1 MRRILRDSGFAQA
14 KSREERVWFLL
25 HKHNLLTQVGFILNN
40 KFTWL
45 HTCKFGNQK
54 SVVSSR
60 QRGCDVTSLAEEKS
74 GGQVFGF
81 DWERVWHFVGFW
93 REARRESRL
102 RRGWVEEM
110 RNACPMPSLSCGR
123 GIALHRCLT
132 TRSVSCPPRPTATSS
147 SSSSSSLSS
156 LQHARNGVRL
166 ASATRRVEF
175 SFARAFG
182 GGGGRGVGV
191 VFVGQ
196 ETPTQWKRR
205 SWSSVRPMSSLG
217 KKQEEDG
224 DAKNEV
230 LKSVVEA
237 AAGGGGELNMIG
249 KPETC
254 TADELH
260 YVAVPGTAWRLALW
274 RYLPN
279 LRVILLI
286 QPILFQFA
294 SMWIWMYVCAE
305 KTNPWGSAYT

>member
-1 MRRILRDSGFAQA
+1 MITYIHTNLEIKNLWFRRGREVATLRVSQNRRLGLRFLVLIENESGILLGFGG
-14 KSREERVWFLL
+14 KLGGS
-25 HKHNLLTQVGFILNN
+25 
-40 KFTWL
+40 
-45 HTCKFGNQK
+45 
-54 SVVSSR
+54 
-60 QRGCDVTSLAEEKS
+60 RGC
-74 GGQVFGF
+74 GG
-81 DWERVWHFVGFW
+81 
-93 REARRESRL
+93 
-102 RRGWVEEM
+102 VEEM

-123 GIALHRCLT
+123 GIALRRCLT
-132 TRSVSCPPRPTATSS
+132 TRSVSCPPRPTAT

-191 VFVGQ
+191 VFAGQ

-205 SWSSVRPMSSLG
+205 SWSSVRPISSLG

-224 DAKNEV
+224 DAKSEV
-230 LKSVVEA
+230 LKSVVA
-237 AAGGGGELNMIG
+237 AAAGGGGGGGELNMIG

-294 SMWIWMYVCAE
+294 SM
-305 KTNPWGSAYT
+305 

>member
-1 MRRILRDSGFAQA
+1 MRRYESRRIEEWGSGFV
-14 KSREERVWFLL
+14 VWIENECGILL
-25 HKHNLLTQVGFILNN
+25 
-40 KFTWL
+40 
-45 HTCKFGNQK
+45 
-54 SVVSSR
+54 
-60 QRGCDVTSLAEEKS
+60 D
-74 GGQVFGF
+74 
-81 DWERVWHFVGFW
+81 FW
-93 REARRESRL
+93 REARR
-102 RRGWVEEM
+102 GFEEM

-147 SSSSSSLSS
+147 SSSSSLTS

-166 ASATRRVEF
+166 AIATRRVEF

-182 GGGGRGVGV
+182 GGGDGGRGVGV

-217 KKQEEDG
+217 KKPEKDG
-224 DAKNEV
+224 DAKSEV
-230 LKSVVEA
+230 LESVVAA
-237 AAGGGGELNMIG
+237 AAGGEMNMIG

-286 QPILFQFA
+286 QPILVPISFNVKCECEYECTCVRKTRTHEEAHISSSLWRIVSELNFA
-294 SMWIWMYVCAE
+294 TFYAAHGDGIYSVQ
-305 KTNPWGSAYT
+305 